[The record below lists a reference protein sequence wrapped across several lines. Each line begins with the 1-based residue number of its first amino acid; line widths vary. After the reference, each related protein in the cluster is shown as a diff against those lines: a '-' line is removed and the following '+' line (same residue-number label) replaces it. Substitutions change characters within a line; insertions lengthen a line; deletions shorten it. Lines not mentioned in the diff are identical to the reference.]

1 LHGHHIFVNLYLKSW
16 TIYLTVWITG
26 ARCTVPETARSS
38 GCAGTKI
45 THIIVVVRHFTGYKY
60 LIHLVLI
67 TISQFSFLS
76 WLVFTFLV
84 LHMQLMEDKR
94 CTKHARSSS
103 KGGSPSS
110 YDAKTPPPASFGSL
124 PLLMSPSEVS
134 SHCPCSPVRAR
145 GILREGSSG
154 GLFRLLMREI
164 SSLMSRRMTS
174 SLESFLVTST
184 VTS

>member
-1 LHGHHIFVNLYLKSW
+1 VNLYLKSW

-38 GCAGTKI
+38 GCAGTKM
-45 THIIVVVRHFTGYKY
+45 THITVVVRHFTSYKY

-67 TISQFSFLS
+67 TISQFSFLF
-76 WLVFTFLV
+76 WLLFTFLV

-94 CTKHARSSS
+94 CTKHAHSSS

-134 SHCPCSPVRAR
+134 SHCPRSPVWEQ
-145 GILREGSSG
+145 GGSSG
-154 GLFRLLMREI
+154 KAPVVDFFRLLMREI

-184 VTS
+184 ATS